1 MSYSTGTIGCGSSN
15 SSSSNDEERDL
26 VSPES
31 LHPSPGEISPDDT
44 LESYSPREPNTQI
57 IAQLGQHINGEYLTE
72 TFDLFPQEVLNIPS
86 VTRQDEEPLRRTQQQ
101 YARILV
107 GNLRSV
113 LQRNRNLGIS
123 DWSFLQEELQNCLHL
138 VNGPGDES
146 IFQQT
151 SSDSA
156 GLENQDENHQL
167 AERQANQETMKD
179 DMGYGN
185 TQDEKLE
192 EASSKEKEI
201 GDEEYIIA
209 AIMRVA
215 TISAQIVLKTRNIAN
230 NLILKLAKF

>member
-1 MSYSTGTIGCGSSN
+1 MNSSADTNGCGSSN

-31 LHPSPGEISPDDT
+31 LHLSSGEIGPDDA

-57 IAQLGQHINGEYLTE
+57 ILQLGQHINSEYHTE

-138 VNGPGDES
+138 VTGPGDES

-156 GLENQDENHQL
+156 TVLPNQDENYQL
-167 AERQANQETMKD
+167 GERQVNQEIMQE
-179 DMGYGN
+179 DMEYGN
-185 TQDEKLE
+185 AQEEKFE
-192 EASSKEKEI
+192 EANSKEKEI

-215 TISAQIVLKTRNIAN
+215 TISAKLVLKTRNIFLN
-230 NLILKLAKF
+230 LAKC